1 MSSFAL
7 TLNDMRDHYKSNI
20 KAGRQSRYHPKQEHV
35 VFFQSQARTSLSD
48 NGQDVVQGLE
58 RYAQSLG
65 QEECAT
71 IETGIT
77 AETQTLK
84 NDKVST
90 AAQDAFRAAL
100 ERKRIEAKEQA
111 AKNVD
116 RIYDEALRI
125 GEAHPEAQGAILGVL
140 ESVGTFFQALFD
152 KIVTFISKI
161 VANILE
167 WVKNA
172 WESIKSTFNTISAW
186 VSGWFG

>member
-7 TLNDMRDHYKSNI
+7 TVNEMRDHYKSNI

-35 VFFQSQARTSLSD
+35 SFFQSQAKVSLSA

-58 RYAQSLG
+58 RYSQSLG
-65 QEECAT
+65 QEESAS

-77 AETQTLK
+77 ASTQTLK
-84 NDKVST
+84 NEKVST
-90 AAQDAFRAAL
+90 AAQNIFKDELEKKRAQ
-100 ERKRIEAKEQA
+100 AKEQA

-152 KIVTFISKI
+152 KIASFISKVVENI
-161 VANILE
+161 VK
-167 WVKNA
+167 WVVDA
-172 WESIKSTFNTISAW
+172 WNSIKSTFNSITSW
-186 VSGWFG
+186 VSGWF